1 MEGMESVLTIL
12 AVMGGAVLAFVFG
25 KGMAGK
31 KASKA
36 SEPPKNRAAE
46 VATETIQRSF
56 EEEVENIAKDAEGD
70 DPAGDLANR
79 GNARRRR

>member
-12 AVMGGAVLAFVFG
+12 AVLGGAVLAFVFG

-46 VATETIQRSF
+46 VATETIQR
-56 EEEVENIAKDAEGD
+56 
-70 DPAGDLANR
+70 
-79 GNARRRR
+79 